1 MQSNFGSRDSRHVMI
16 FDTTLRDGQQCPG
29 AGMTF
34 DQNLEYVRLA
44 AALRVDILE
53 AGFPAASAMDFEIVK
68 TICEEIKTMEFK
80 PTVAA
85 LCQLREEQI
94 IKTIDSLQPVVSIGK
109 ARLHTYVPV
118 DPELMPASLGSKSG
132 DQDRIVK
139 DLYNFVSMAVKAGL
153 EVQFSPEGYSRMGG
167 NFDFVTELFRAAVSA
182 GATVINCPDTIGGA
196 CELQGDQYFVKHMNR
211 HAEII
216 QREFPDKEII
226 WSVHCHN
233 DFGLAVSNSI
243 NAVFN
248 GPARQIEG
256 CINGI
261 GERAGNASL
270 EQCIMLIKHFG
281 QTTDPEKAFYTEACT
296 EAIQE
301 ISDFVG
307 TNMLPRQPHWPVSGD
322 NAAKHSSGGHT
333 NAILKNPLAY
343 QPYDPKEIGKEISFL
358 FGPLSGGNHAKSIIQ
373 DAGFVCLDSEK
384 AEIAQYIKDQYSER
398 RKGITDDELMKAYFE
413 YRSPIRAERIDY
425 SRTAGQSSVRFTGNF
440 FDREGVLEEGY
451 IGKDSALAAMKNLI
465 VRSVGEFKI
474 LNHRSQSDTAGI
486 DAASIS
492 EIIIETPEGNQYIG
506 KGRDQDIELS
516 AIHALIQAVNRA
528 YIEKNFSLSQDV
540 EEIQTSKNRRQA
552 AMHVA

>member
-1 MQSNFGSRDSRHVMI
+1 MI

-53 AGFPAASAMDFEIVK
+53 AGFPAASNMDFEIVR
-68 TICEEIKTMEFK
+68 TICEEVKSMDYK
-80 PTVAA
+80 PTIAA

-94 IKTIDSLQPVVSIGK
+94 IKTVDALEPVVSIGK

-118 DPELMPASLGSKSG
+118 DPELMPASLGSRSS
-132 DQDRIVK
+132 DQARIIR
-139 DLYNFVSMAVKAGL
+139 DLFDFVSIAVKAGL

-196 CELQGDQYFVKHMNR
+196 CALQGDQYFVENMNR
-211 HAEII
+211 HAAII
-216 QREFPDKEII
+216 AREFPDKRVI

-233 DFGLAVSNSI
+233 DFGLAVINSI
-243 NAVFN
+243 NAVFK

-281 QTTDPEKAFYTEACT
+281 QTSDPSKAFYTSTCT
-296 EAIQE
+296 EAIQQ

-343 QPYDPKEIGKEISFL
+343 QPYDPREIGKEISFL

-373 DAGFVCLDSEK
+373 GAGYVCSDGEK

-398 RKGITDDELMKAYFE
+398 RKGITDDELMKAYFQF
-413 YRSPIRAERIDY
+413 RSPIQAERIDY
-425 SRTAGQSSVRFTGNF
+425 SRMAGQSSVKLTGKF
-440 FDREGVLEEGY
+440 FDQEGVFEEGY
-451 IGKDSALAAMKNLI
+451 IGRDSALAAMKNLI
-465 VRSVGEFKI
+465 VRSFGEFKI

-486 DAASIS
+486 DAVSIS
-492 EIIIETPEGNQYIG
+492 EIIIETPEGKQFIG

-516 AIHALIQAVNRA
+516 AIHALIRAVNLA
-528 YIEKNFSLSQDV
+528 YIDRHFSMSQDV
-540 EEIQTSKNRRQA
+540 ENMQPGQNCREA
-552 AMHVA
+552 AMYVA